1 MATADIDGRLGEEE
15 ETMLSATERAF
26 ADKAMAA
33 LTEEVG
39 Q

>member
-15 ETMLSATERAF
+15 EMALSPAERAF

-39 Q
+39 